1 MKRFMGMMTSN
12 EIEREENFKDQNDLK
27 IKIQAGPNGWT
38 ILYADGASTYRD
50 NTCST
55 EENFNEAYETAVKD
69 LGELKKVE
77 PCKISEE

>member
-1 MKRFMGMMTSN
+1 MERFMGIMPTN

-38 ILYADGASTYRD
+38 ILYADGARIYKD

>member
-1 MKRFMGMMTSN
+1 MKRFMGMMPTN
-12 EIEREENFKDQNDLK
+12 EIEREENFKNQDDLK

-38 ILYADGASTYRD
+38 ILYSDGERKYKD